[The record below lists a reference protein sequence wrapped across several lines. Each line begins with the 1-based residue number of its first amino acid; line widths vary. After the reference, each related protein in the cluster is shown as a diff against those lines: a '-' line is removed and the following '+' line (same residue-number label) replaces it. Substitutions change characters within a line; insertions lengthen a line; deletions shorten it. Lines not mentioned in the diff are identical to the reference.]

1 MNARVPRTKLAPME
15 DVQTPPIEFYRAVDY
30 APEQSVGYL
39 MRQILVSVAQ
49 EVEHQLH
56 ASDLTNAQWVPMFKL
71 YMGQAHTVAELA
83 RECKLDAGA
92 MTRLLDRLE
101 AKGLCRRVRSSS
113 DRRVVNIELT
123 DEGLEAARVIPDAVS
138 RVHNAHLA
146 GFTQEEW
153 ETLKQMLR
161 RILGNAKTLQEA
173 RVAHAD

>member
-1 MNARVPRTKLAPME
+1 MRPQQAPQ
-15 DVQTPPIEFYRAVDY
+15 DDTSAAPIEFYRAADY
-30 APEQSVGYL
+30 ALEQSVGHL

-71 YMGQAHTVAELA
+71 YMGQARTVAELA

-123 DEGLEAARVIPDAVS
+123 DEGREAAREIPVAVS

-146 GFTQEEW
+146 GFSQEEW

-161 RILGNAKTLQEA
+161 RILANAKTIQEA